1 MAKKKTVKLDKK
13 KIPKHIGIIM
23 DGNRRW
29 AAKRGLTAM
38 EGHQAGVKALIKIV
52 EHCLDLGVET
62 LTIYALSTENWRKRA
77 KKEVEGL
84 FNLLVRAVDEKKEEY
99 KKKGVKLAVIGD
111 FQAFPRK
118 VVKAIEEMLAI
129 VKTHERL
136 KVNVALNY
144 GGRDEILRAVKR
156 IIEQDIPANKINEE
170 MFGKFL
176 YTNGEP
182 DPDFLIRTGGEE
194 RLSNFLL
201 WQLSYSELY
210 FTNTLWP
217 DFSPRRLDQAIIQ
230 YQKRQR
236 RFGGGKFEVYK
247 PKKSLASRKRSGESG
262 RASKKQK

>member
-1 MAKKKTVKLDKK
+1 VIEYKAMTKEIIKLDKR

-29 AAKRGLTAM
+29 AVRRGLTAM
-38 EGHQAGVKALIKIV
+38 EGHKAGVKALVKIV
-52 EHCLDLGVET
+52 EHCLELKVEN

-84 FNLLVRAVDEKKEEY
+84 FNLLVQAVEEKKEEY
-99 KKKGVKLAVIGD
+99 KEKGVKLAVIGD

-118 VVKAIEEMLAI
+118 VVKAIKEMLVV

-144 GGRDEILRAVKR
+144 GGRDEILRAVKK
-156 IIEQDIPANKINEE
+156 IIEQDIPAEKINEE
-170 MFGKFL
+170 MFGHFL

-182 DPDFLIRTGGEE
+182 DPDLMIRTGGQE

-210 FTNTLWP
+210 FTDTLWP
-217 DFSPRRLDQAIIQ
+217 DFSPRKLDQAIAEF
-230 YQKRQR
+230 QKRQR

-247 PKKSLASRKRSGESG
+247 SRKSPVSLKSPGKS
-262 RASKKQK
+262 

>member
-1 MAKKKTVKLDKK
+1 MPKKTLKLDEK

-29 AAKRGLTAM
+29 AAKRGLTAVQ
-38 EGHQAGVKALIKIV
+38 GHEAGVKALVKIV
-52 EHCLDLGVET
+52 EHCLELGVET

-77 KKEVEGL
+77 RKEVEGI
-84 FNLLVRAVDEKKEEY
+84 FNLLLKAAEEKKDEY
-99 KKKGVKLAVIGD
+99 KKKGVKLAIIGD

-118 VVKAIEEMLAI
+118 VVRAIEEMLAI

-144 GGRDEILRAVKR
+144 GGRDEILRAVKE
-156 IIEQDIPANKINEE
+156 IVKQDIPAKKINEK
-170 MFGKFL
+170 MFGEFL

-182 DPDFLIRTGGEE
+182 DPELMIRTGGQE

-210 FTNTLWP
+210 FTDTLWP
-217 DFSPRRLDQAIIQ
+217 DFSPRRLNQAIAE

-236 RFGGGKFEVYK
+236 RFGGGEFSAYR
-247 PKKSLASRKRSGESG
+247 RK
-262 RASKKQK
+262 

>member
-1 MAKKKTVKLDKK
+1 MAEIKLNKK

-38 EGHQAGVKALIKIV
+38 EGHEAGVKALVKIV
-52 EHCLDLGVET
+52 EHCLELGVET

-77 KKEVEGL
+77 REEVEGI
-84 FNLLVRAVDEKKEEY
+84 FGLLVRAVEEKKEEY
-99 KKKGVKLAVIGD
+99 KEKGVKVAVIGD

-118 VVKAIEEMLAI
+118 VVKAIREMLTI

-144 GGRDEILRAVKR
+144 GGRDEILRAVKK
-156 IIEQDIPANKINEE
+156 IVEQDIPAKKINEE
-170 MFGKFL
+170 MFGHFL

-182 DPDFLIRTGGEE
+182 DPDLMIRTGGQE

-210 FTNTLWP
+210 FTDTLWP
-217 DFSPRRLDQAIIQ
+217 DFSPRKLDQAISE

-236 RFGGGKFEVYK
+236 RFGGGAFKTYVI
-247 PKKSLASRKRSGESG
+247 KKSSVTQKRPEESG
-262 RASKKQK
+262 RASRREK

>member
-1 MAKKKTVKLDKK
+1 MAEIKLDKK
-13 KIPKHIGIIM
+13 RIPKHIGIIM

-29 AAKRGLTAM
+29 AARRGLTAM
-38 EGHQAGVKALIKIV
+38 EGHEAGVKALIKIV
-52 EHCLDLGVET
+52 EHCLELGVET

-77 KKEVEGL
+77 REEVEGL
-84 FNLLVRAVDEKKEEY
+84 FNLLLRAVEEKKEEY
-99 KKKGVKLAVIGD
+99 REKGVRVAVIGD

-118 VVKAIEEMLAI
+118 VVKAIREMLAV

-144 GGRDEILRAVKR
+144 GGRDEILRAVKK
-156 IIEQDIPANKINEE
+156 IVEQDIPAKKINEE
-170 MFGKFL
+170 MFGHFL

-182 DPDFLIRTGGEE
+182 DPDLMIRTGGQE

-210 FTNTLWP
+210 FTDTLWP
-217 DFSPRRLDQAIIQ
+217 DFSPRKLDQAIAE

-236 RFGGGKFEVYK
+236 RFGGGAFKAYVT
-247 PKKSLASRKRSGESG
+247 KKS
-262 RASKKQK
+262 

>member
-1 MAKKKTVKLDKK
+1 MVIMAEIKLDEKR
-13 KIPKHIGIIM
+13 IPRHIGIIM

-38 EGHQAGVKALIKIV
+38 QGHEAGVKALIKIV
-52 EHCLDLGVET
+52 DHCLDLGVET

-77 KKEVEGL
+77 RKEVEGL
-84 FNLLVRAVDEKKEEY
+84 FNLLVKAVGEKKAEY
-99 KKKGVKLAVIGD
+99 RKKGVKLAVLGD

-118 VVKAIEEMLAI
+118 VVKAIKEMLSI

-144 GGRDEILRAVKR
+144 GGRDEILRAVKQ
-156 IIEQDIPANKINEE
+156 IVKEDIPAKKINEK
-170 MFGKFL
+170 MFGQFL

-182 DPDFLIRTGGEE
+182 DPELMIRTGGQE

-210 FTNTLWP
+210 FTDTLWP
-217 DFSPRRLDQAIIQ
+217 DFSPRKLDQAIAE

-236 RFGGGKFEVYK
+236 RFGGGKYEVYK
-247 PKKSLASRKRSGESG
+247 SRKSSVSRKPPGESGQASRK
-262 RASKKQK
+262 QK

>member
-1 MAKKKTVKLDKK
+1 MTEIKLDKK
-13 KIPKHIGIIM
+13 RIPKHIGIIM

-29 AAKRGLTAM
+29 AAKKGLTAVQ
-38 EGHQAGVKALIKIV
+38 GHEAGVKALVEIV

-77 KKEVEGL
+77 RQEVQGI
-84 FNLLVRAVDEKKEEY
+84 FGLLVKAVQEKKEEY
-99 KKKGVKLAVIGD
+99 SKKGVKLAIIGD

-118 VVKAIEEMLAI
+118 VVKAIDEMLAI
-129 VKTHERL
+129 VKTQERL

-144 GGRDEILRAVKR
+144 GGRDEIVRAVRK
-156 IIEQDIPANKINEE
+156 IVNQGIPAKKINEE

-201 WQLSYSELY
+201 WQSSYSELY
-210 FTNTLWP
+210 FTDTLWP
-217 DFSPRRLDQAIIQ
+217 DFSPKKLDEAILD

-236 RFGGGKFEVYK
+236 RFGGGGFSAYRQKT
-247 PKKSLASRKRSGESG
+247 
-262 RASKKQK
+262 SK